1 MGSAMKFSD
10 ILYNLTTDNSS
21 WLVQQYIA
29 WTLTRLFTTKKT
41 FTCPLFSVAYPR
53 IFFGEGGYV
62 RTLCSGEVQ
71 QIQWRTEGRENG
83 DLGAVAP

>member
-1 MGSAMKFSD
+1 MTDELDISMGSAMNFSD

-41 FTCPLFSVAYPR
+41 FICPLF
-53 IFFGEGGYV
+53 
-62 RTLCSGEVQ
+62 EVLIPAII
-71 QIQWRTEGRENG
+71 IQ
-83 DLGAVAP
+83 LI